1 MRELDK
7 DMERALKSSV
17 KNSLLDLQKHI
28 KGDQQEI
35 MPIFK
40 IFTVISDKNVKEQD
54 QDWLV
59 INEPSHAT
67 LRDSVIKFIKF
78 IIETTSVV
86 PRIEKVFRTNHEV
99 LVNEYWKR
107 ELELM
112 RNSGGG
118 AVRGADANYQN
129 LTEEEKEDRYRK
141 DKQLPEPDKKRRFES
156 QYVEYVSQSREINQL
171 STHITEIVENIK
183 NNMESE
189 CRSWQNAPEVKQI
202 MSMGTTRGKT
212 RFLKQSNSNNS
223 DKVDKNPQ
231 LVYKSVI
238 ESVGEHIDDVRNKQA
253 TRNEQFII
261 LDSSKLKTRLIDG
274 GQEYIH
280 YILNNLVSD
289 SKAELHKLL
298 THMVETVDE
307 LKQHSSK
314 LEQLKLNR
322 ERLAQVRAEQG
333 DLEAQLEPIKRKF
346 GFIMDDGNNSN
357 GTIELTDEDKAK
369 LLGLD
374 DAWSK
379 YIKGLAE
386 AQTIINK
393 NYAELKAEMEN
404 TIDDFRKDVQENR
417 QNFKSNAYTAVDKND
432 EFNNSKA
439 LEKVEEFKLSCADLR
454 SKEDD
459 MKFGLDIFE
468 QEPADYTD
476 LSLVEKENQLLAD
489 IWHVKE
495 DWDNQWNEW
504 KHITFYQLDVAM
516 MEEVGYDYKRKLQS
530 MNKEVKQWQVF
541 DYLKS
546 KVQLFI
552 DMMGLLP
559 DLLHESI
566 RERHWNDIRFE
577 VKEEF
582 NQHSDEF
589 NLEKVFELELNKHAS
604 MIGELADH
612 ARKQL
617 KIEQSL
623 NEIKFLWEESPD
635 TNLDIK
641 QERSRA
647 DNEDFFKVVST
658 ENIFAVIEEHTQAL
672 SQHKSSPYYKQFDE
686 KIDLWDTN
694 IANITETLEML
705 IQVQSKWMYLES
717 IFKGQPDLAK

>member
-1 MRELDK
+1 
-7 DMERALKSSV
+7 
-17 KNSLLDLQKHI
+17 
-28 KGDQQEI
+28 
-35 MPIFK
+35 
-40 IFTVISDKNVKEQD
+40 
-54 QDWLV
+54 
-59 INEPSHAT
+59 
-67 LRDSVIKFIKF
+67 
-78 IIETTSVV
+78 
-86 PRIEKVFRTNHEV
+86 
-99 LVNEYWKR
+99 
-107 ELELM
+107 
-112 RNSGGG
+112 
-118 AVRGADANYQN
+118 
-129 LTEEEKEDRYRK
+129 
-141 DKQLPEPDKKRRFES
+141 
-156 QYVEYVSQSREINQL
+156 
-171 STHITEIVENIK
+171 
-183 NNMESE
+183 
-189 CRSWQNAPEVKQI
+189 
-202 MSMGTTRGKT
+202 
-212 RFLKQSNSNNS
+212 
-223 DKVDKNPQ
+223 
-231 LVYKSVI
+231 
-238 ESVGEHIDDVRNKQA
+238 
-253 TRNEQFII
+253 
-261 LDSSKLKTRLIDG
+261 
-274 GQEYIH
+274 
-280 YILNNLVSD
+280 
-289 SKAELHKLL
+289 
-298 THMVETVDE
+298 
-307 LKQHSSK
+307 
-314 LEQLKLNR
+314 
-322 ERLAQVRAEQG
+322 
-333 DLEAQLEPIKRKF
+333 
-346 GFIMDDGNNSN
+346 
-357 GTIELTDEDKAK
+357 
-369 LLGLD
+369 
-374 DAWSK
+374 
-379 YIKGLAE
+379 
-386 AQTIINK
+386 
-393 NYAELKAEMEN
+393 
-404 TIDDFRKDVQENR
+404 
-417 QNFKSNAYTAVDKND
+417 
-432 EFNNSKA
+432 
-439 LEKVEEFKLSCADLR
+439 
-454 SKEDD
+454 